1 MRRNEVEMD
10 QTEFRLSG
18 VGLLTSFDSILVVR
32 TGYGKELSGENA
44 FPGAYVRKSDDVEE
58 ALEKRWCTT
67 PGCGSVCMKSSVSR
81 LGSGCAGG
89 RRDRTAPSS
98 SMPSPNAKEM
108 VTSAK
113 THEIK
118 WVPST
123 QHWKELSDTAR
134 RWLPDAIIDFLE
146 DRITHQREDRSLPR
160 PAGIPAA
167 ASCGSRSLNRKQKP
181 LDKLSAYQGVS
192 GGFIVPMSVR
202 SRAGCGATHPARAVV

>member
-1 MRRNEVEMD
+1 
-10 QTEFRLSG
+10 
-18 VGLLTSFDSILVVR
+18 
-32 TGYGKELSGENA
+32 
-44 FPGAYVRKSDDVEE
+44 
-58 ALEKRWCTT
+58 
-67 PGCGSVCMKSSVSR
+67 
-81 LGSGCAGG
+81 
-89 RRDRTAPSS
+89 
-98 SMPSPNAKEM
+98 MPSPNAKEM

-118 WVPST
+118 WVPLDT
-123 QHWKELSDTAR
+123 ALEELSDTAR

-146 DRITHQREDRSLPR
+146 DRIIHQREDRSLPR

-167 ASCGSRSLNRKQKP
+167 ASGGSRSLNRKQKP